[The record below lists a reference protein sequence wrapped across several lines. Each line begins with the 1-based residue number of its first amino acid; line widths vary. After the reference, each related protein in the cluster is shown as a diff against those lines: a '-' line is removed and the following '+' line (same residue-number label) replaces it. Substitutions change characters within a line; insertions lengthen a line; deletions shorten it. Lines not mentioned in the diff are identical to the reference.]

1 MTKEASP
8 HVQDVMRCL
17 FILLYLFFYMDDF
30 IGV

>member
-8 HVQDVMRCL
+8 RQDVMRCL
-17 FILLYLFFYMDDF
+17 FILLCLFFYMDDF

>member
-8 HVQDVMRCL
+8 RVQDVMRCL
-17 FILLYLFFYMDDF
+17 FILLCFFFYMDDF